1 MGPCA
6 RWRCFLARSVAAP
19 ALWGVLRGRRGALSG
34 LRICPVALS
43 FGDREPLASARR
55 GEIAQLV
62 EHTTENRGV
71 PGSIPGLAIDSRL
84 ERRGFSLGAC
94 RAGIVVCS
102 GGHVWC
108 ESSLLSGRGG
118 ARLRTCRASA
128 GRPARRSPLAGTELA
143 PAPPSAGQQDFRPV
157 TYSAADVGEPAGLAS
172 GEFQAY

>member
-19 ALWGVLRGRRGALSG
+19 ALWGVLRGRRGGLPG
-34 LRICPVALS
+34 LRICPAALS

-102 GGHVWC
+102 GGMSGANPRCFPGEEERGYEPAELAQVVRRIPG
-108 ESSLLSGRGG
+108 LLISALKTCSRVR
-118 ARLRTCRASA
+118 AVRSRQRALLRRLRN
-128 GRPARRSPLAGTELA
+128 E
-143 PAPPSAGQQDFRPV
+143 
-157 TYSAADVGEPAGLAS
+157 
-172 GEFQAY
+172 